1 LEAALVRVTTAFNR
15 ILRLPGANV
24 ESVSFTA
31 DGIVVGL
38 RARSAR
44 LCCPCGEWTRAR
56 YDTSQR
62 RWRHLDM
69 GATKVWLEAE
79 VARVDCRACA
89 KVRTQLVGWAR
100 PRARH
105 STDFEDTV
113 AWLVQRTDMTTVASL
128 MRCSWEAVQAIAAR
142 VTAEKLD
149 TARLDGLV
157 RIGVD
162 EISYRRGHQ
171 YLTIVA
177 DHDRARVV
185 WVAKGKRGAALESFF
200 DELGPERASAIE
212 AISMDL
218 GTIYRDAAKRRIP
231 AATICFDPFHVIQI
245 ANRAL
250 DSVYKSTGRDH
261 ATGVGDRAWRQ
272 MRFALRSAGEN
283 LTGDQHELL
292 KSLRRDRYRL
302 WRAWELKEALRGL
315 YRLSDPADARLYLK
329 RWITSALRSRIPAF
343 VNLAR
348 QVRRNYEQI
357 ISAVELDLSNARL
370 EGINSRIRLI
380 QRRGYGYRSV
390 DSLAAM
396 IYLCIGG
403 VTVTLPHDQPR
414 VSNRSDAGASL
425 PTCPPPR
432 PGAGVK
438 AGPQG
443 RPAGTRSGLD
453 AGRRGVA
460 PRNPRPKTIS
470 STNASTRLSHP
481 QKP

>member
-1 LEAALVRVTTAFNR
+1 MRVTTAFNR

-24 ESVSFTA
+24 ESVSFT
-31 DGIVVGL
+31 GEGLVVGV
-38 RARSAR
+38 RARSGR
-44 LCCPCGEWTRAR
+44 LCCPCGEWTWAR
-56 YDTSQR
+56 YDTSRR

-69 GATKVWLEAE
+69 GSTRVWLEAD
-79 VARVDCRACA
+79 VARVDCRACG

-100 PRARH
+100 PGARH
-105 STDFEDTV
+105 STDFEDSV

-128 MRCSWEAVQAIAAR
+128 MRCSWEAVHAMAGR
-142 VTAEKLD
+142 VVAEHLD
-149 TARLDGLV
+149 SARLDGLV

-162 EISYRRGHQ
+162 EISYRRGHH

-200 DELGPERASAIE
+200 DELGAERSSAIE

-218 GTIYRDAAKRRIP
+218 GTIYRDAARRRIP
-231 AATICFDPFHVIQI
+231 QATICFDPFHVIQI

-250 DSVYKSTGRDH
+250 DSVYKSTGHMH
-261 ATGVGDRAWRQ
+261 ASGVGDAAWRQ
-272 MRFALRSAGEN
+272 TRYALRSAAEN
-283 LTGDQHELL
+283 LTGGQHELL

-315 YRLSDPADARLYLK
+315 YRHVNAADARAYLK

-343 VNLAR
+343 INLAGQIR
-348 QVRRNYEQI
+348 HNFEPI
-357 ISAVELDLSNARL
+357 ISAVELNLSNARL

-390 DSLAAM
+390 ESLAAM

-403 VTVTLPHDQPR
+403 VTLTLPHDQPR
-414 VSNRSDAGASL
+414 GSNRSDAAASL
-425 PTCPPPR
+425 PNCPPPR

-438 AGPQG
+438 AGPKG

-460 PRNPRPKTIS
+460 PRNSRPRTIT
-470 STNASTRLSHP
+470 STNTSTRLSHP